1 MSRRGRRL
9 LIPLV
14 RRLLPGAPVGG
25 QVTAAS
31 RELAVAGADGSP
43 IPVTDEGQGPAVL
56 LLHAGSA
63 DRSSWAGVAAAL
75 AGRFRVLRFDRWTYR
90 AGHAGAGPTGADAM
104 AAEVRD
110 VLAVTAA
117 VGGRPLLVGHSS
129 GAVVALES
137 ALAAPSAF
145 SGMVLYEPPVA
156 VDEPLG
162 GETLRRARAA
172 LDAGDPDRAITIH
185 MREIVGAGR
194 LGVAAMRLVPPVWQV
209 VRDHAPAQITD
220 DEAIESLGVGL
231 DRYARLDLPVL
242 LLGGGRS
249 PAHLRERLDALAAVL
264 PRLDSVVVLP
274 EQGHLANLRAPG
286 EVAEVIAAFADR
298 LPS

>member
-1 MSRRGRRL
+1 MSRRARRL
-9 LIPLV
+9 LRPLV

-25 QVTAAS
+25 GTAAAG
-31 RELAVAGADGSP
+31 REVLAAGADGQP
-43 IPVTDEGQGPAVL
+43 IPVTEQGQGPAVL

-63 DRSSWAGVAAAL
+63 DRTSWAGVAAAL
-75 AGRFRVLRFDRWTYR
+75 AGRFRVVRFDRWTYR
-90 AGHAGAGPTGADAM
+90 DGHADVAPAGADAM
-104 AAEVRD
+104 AAEVGD
-110 VLAVTAA
+110 VLAVAAA

-145 SGMVLYEPPVA
+145 GGMVLYEPPVA
-156 VDEPLG
+156 VVEPLG
-162 GETLRRARAA
+162 GEALRRARAA

-185 MREIVGAGR
+185 IREIVGAGR
-194 LGVAAMRLVPPVWQV
+194 LAVAAMRRVPPIWQV
-209 VRDHAPAQITD
+209 VRGHAPAQITD

-231 DRYARLDLPVL
+231 DRYARLYLPVL

-264 PRLDSVVVLP
+264 PRLDSVVVLDG
-274 EQGHLANLRAPG
+274 QGHLATLRAPG
-286 EVAEVIAAFADR
+286 EVARVIAAFADR
-298 LPS
+298 LVL

>member
-1 MSRRGRRL
+1 
-9 LIPLV
+9 
-14 RRLLPGAPVGG
+14 
-25 QVTAAS
+25 
-31 RELAVAGADGSP
+31 
-43 IPVTDEGQGPAVL
+43 
-56 LLHAGSA
+56 
-63 DRSSWAGVAAAL
+63 
-75 AGRFRVLRFDRWTYR
+75 
-90 AGHAGAGPTGADAM
+90 
-104 AAEVRD
+104 
-110 VLAVTAA
+110 
-117 VGGRPLLVGHSS
+117 
-129 GAVVALES
+129 VVALES

-286 EVAEVIAAFADR
+286 EVAEAIAAFADR